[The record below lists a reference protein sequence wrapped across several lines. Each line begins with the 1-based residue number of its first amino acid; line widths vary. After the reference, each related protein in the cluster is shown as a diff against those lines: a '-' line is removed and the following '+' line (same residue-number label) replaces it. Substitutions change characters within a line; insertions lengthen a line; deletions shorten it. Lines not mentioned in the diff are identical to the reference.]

1 MIKGDKRGQRLLAI
15 FALGCIL
22 LTYPM
27 LQIFNHGDLVLGVP
41 LLVLY
46 VFLAWLAVIVL
57 TALAIER

>member
-27 LQIFNHGDLVLGVP
+27 LQIFNHGDLFLGVP

-57 TALAIER
+57 TALVIER